1 MFQTEVAKAKGE
13 ILKLG
18 LLHGT
23 LYDEE
28 ASVDEQPEWLT
39 YAHKLFQDFMGG
51 YYACKKFQRDCSKV
65 KYFNHFENS
74 IKCYSDV
81 ADPVFPGRG

>member
-1 MFQTEVAKAKGE
+1 MFQTEVVKARGD

-39 YAHKLFQDFMGG
+39 YAHKLFQDFM
-51 YYACKKFQRDCSKV
+51 AATTLVKSFREIVQRL
-65 KYFNHFENS
+65 S
-74 IKCYSDV
+74 IATALKIL
-81 ADPVFPGRG
+81 